1 MKRLL
6 RSYFLFQN
14 AAVVLEQTRII
25 ASEAM
30 PRFHHHWLPDE
41 IVFEPHS
48 FSNSLLS
55 NLDTID
61 YGIKIKEMSLVGKVD
76 TMLRLP
82 NGQLEGGAD
91 DRGDDTVKRF

>member
-6 RSYFLFQN
+6 LSYFLFQY

-30 PRFHHHWLPDE
+30 PRFHHQWLPNE

-48 FSNSLLS
+48 FSNSLQS
-55 NLDTID
+55 NLDTKD
-61 YGIKIKEMSLVGKVD
+61 YGIKINEMPVLGKVNAI
-76 TMLRLP
+76 LRLP
-82 NGQLEGGAD
+82 NGQLEGGED
-91 DRGDDTVKRF
+91 HRGDDTVKRF

>member
-6 RSYFLFQN
+6 LSYFLFQY

-48 FSNSLLS
+48 FSNSLQS
-55 NLDTID
+55 NLDTKD
-61 YGIKIKEMSLVGKVD
+61 YGIKIKEMPLVGKVD
-76 TMLRLP
+76 AILRLP
-82 NGQLEGGAD
+82 NGQLEGGVQHW
-91 DRGDDTVKRF
+91 GDNTVKEF